1 MSIPGAP
8 NPVKW
13 SDIYNTITGTI
24 HNGSTSIKISDYIGQ
39 IWSDNTFVP
48 SKDISIDKHFRGK
61 SMPTVDTE
69 VKIKPYVQKKED
81 TDLLIDYAPVN
92 AVYDYSWF
100 NFIITNTE
108 LIESGIKTRT
118 GIQSITF
125 QLSNW
130 QSRFPGTNNQTL
142 YIAEIFDGKQPNPL
156 IPWAEAAEERE
167 DIYIDGRDVNGGK
180 PPVNITVKNK
190 FIFKPNDPEGDSGAG
205 KEGIT
210 EETDPVS
217 GNTYI
222 YYKITFSTVF
232 TWSGNPGT
240 HLLFKWYNGDGS
252 FTYSGIGDLLGI
264 QGETPT
270 GASAL
275 IFADDNRL
283 TKEQKED
290 FIAGLGNTGYPVNHR
305 IHSRPNITLGTTEPP
320 KR

>member
-13 SDIYNTITGTI
+13 SDIYNTVTGTI

-61 SMPTVDTE
+61 SMPAGDTE
-69 VKIKPYVQKKED
+69 VKIKPYVQEED
-81 TDLLIDYAPVN
+81 DRYLLIDYAPVN

-118 GIQSITF
+118 GIKSITF
-125 QLSNW
+125 QLKNW
-130 QSRFPGTNNQTL
+130 GSTFPGTNNQIL
-142 YIAEIFDGKQPNPL
+142 YIAEISDEKQPNPL
-156 IPWAEAAEERE
+156 VPWAEARE
-167 DIYIDGRDVNGGK
+167 IYIDGRDVNGGNS
-180 PPVNITVKNK
+180 PVNTIVKMFN
-190 FIFKPNDPEGDSGAG
+190 FRPNESQFDTGAG
-205 KEGIT
+205 EEGIT

-217 GNTYI
+217 RNTYI

-252 FTYSGIGDLLGI
+252 YTYSGVGDLLGI
-264 QGETPT
+264 AGEDPT

-275 IFADDNRL
+275 IFADDEYEEHKLIGINQTTEYTSTNR
-283 TKEQKED
+283 
-290 FIAGLGNTGYPVNHR
+290 VSHR
-305 IHSRPNITLGTTEPP
+305 IHSRPNITLGTTEPGEGGG
-320 KR
+320 R